1 MSIFMN
7 SAVLA
12 LVLTVGACWTPVA
25 KGSDHVRSRC
35 VTFVFCLMFSLA
47 TGSARAQE
55 TDVRADVSETLS
67 ALANGDAATFVS
79 FFHDDVRGF
88 FVSGSNMIDGISALA
103 LQAAYLT
110 GLRTNVVMSEL
121 NVRVYGNTAVS
132 GALLQGSVTMPG
144 GAMISGTWRY
154 SDTRVL
160 DEGTWKVIQYH
171 ISQLAE

>member
-1 MSIFMN
+1 M
-7 SAVLA
+7 
-12 LVLTVGACWTPVA
+12 
-25 KGSDHVRSRC
+25 RSRC
-35 VTFVFCLMFSLA
+35 VILVFCLMSSLA
-47 TGSARAQE
+47 AGSVRAQE
-55 TDVRADVSETLS
+55 TDVRADVSATLA
-67 ALANGDAATFVS
+67 ALAAGDATTFVD

-88 FVSGSNMIDGISALA
+88 FVNGSNMIEGISVLA
-103 LQAAYLT
+103 LRALYLT
-110 GLRTNVVMSEL
+110 GLQTNVVMSEL

-160 DEGTWKVIQYH
+160 DEGRWKVVQYH

>member
-1 MSIFMN
+1 M
-7 SAVLA
+7 
-12 LVLTVGACWTPVA
+12 
-25 KGSDHVRSRC
+25 
-35 VTFVFCLMFSLA
+35 VFCLMSSLA
-47 TGSARAQE
+47 AGSVRAQE
-55 TDVRADVSETLS
+55 TDVRADVSATLA
-67 ALANGDAATFVS
+67 ALAAGDATPFVD

-88 FVSGSNMIDGISALA
+88 FVNGSNMIEGISVLA
-103 LQAAYLT
+103 LRALYLA
-110 GLRTNVVMSEL
+110 GLQTNVVMSEL

-160 DEGTWKVIQYH
+160 DERRWKVIQYH

>member
-1 MSIFMN
+1 M
-7 SAVLA
+7 
-12 LVLTVGACWTPVA
+12 
-25 KGSDHVRSRC
+25 RSRC
-35 VTFVFCLMFSLA
+35 VILVFCLMSSLA
-47 TGSARAQE
+47 AGSVRAQE
-55 TDVRADVSETLS
+55 TDVRADVSATLA
-67 ALANGDAATFVS
+67 ALAAGDAITFVD

-88 FVSGSNMIDGISALA
+88 FVNGSNMIEGISVLA
-103 LQAAYLT
+103 LRALYLT
-110 GLRTNVVMSEL
+110 GLQTNVVMSEL

-160 DEGTWKVIQYH
+160 DQGRWKVIQYH

>member
-1 MSIFMN
+1 MS
-7 SAVLA
+7 
-12 LVLTVGACWTPVA
+12 
-25 KGSDHVRSRC
+25 
-35 VTFVFCLMFSLA
+35 SLA
-47 TGSARAQE
+47 AGSVRAQE
-55 TDVRADVSETLS
+55 TDVRADVSATLA
-67 ALANGDAATFVS
+67 ALAAGDATTFVD

-88 FVSGSNMIDGISALA
+88 FVNGSNMIEGISVLA
-103 LQAAYLT
+103 LRALYLA
-110 GLRTNVVMSEL
+110 GLQTNVVMSEL

-160 DEGTWKVIQYH
+160 AERRWKVIQYH

>member
-1 MSIFMN
+1 M
-7 SAVLA
+7 
-12 LVLTVGACWTPVA
+12 
-25 KGSDHVRSRC
+25 RSRC
-35 VTFVFCLMFSLA
+35 VILVFCLMSSLA
-47 TGSARAQE
+47 AGSVRAQE
-55 TDVRADVSETLS
+55 TDVRADVSATLA
-67 ALANGDAATFVS
+67 ALAAGDATTFVD

-88 FVSGSNMIDGISALA
+88 FVNGSNMIEGISVLA
-103 LQAAYLT
+103 LRALYLA
-110 GLRTNVVMSEL
+110 GLQTNVVMSEL

-160 DEGTWKVIQYH
+160 DEGRWKVVQYH

>member
-1 MSIFMN
+1 M
-7 SAVLA
+7 
-12 LVLTVGACWTPVA
+12 
-25 KGSDHVRSRC
+25 
-35 VTFVFCLMFSLA
+35 VFCLMSSLA
-47 TGSARAQE
+47 AGSVRAQE
-55 TDVRADVSETLS
+55 TDVRADVSATLA
-67 ALANGDAATFVS
+67 ALAAGDAITFVD

-88 FVSGSNMIDGISALA
+88 FVNGSNMIEGISVLA
-103 LQAAYLT
+103 LRALYLT
-110 GLRTNVVMSEL
+110 GLQTNVIMSEL

-160 DEGTWKVIQYH
+160 DEGRWKVVQYH